1 MTGFILGIELD
12 GDGAHPAAWRAA
24 THAPAALLTGRL
36 HAERAQAAERAG
48 FVFATFADAAVPPSE
63 PGGIRARLDAIQRAA
78 FAAPLTGSIGLV
90 PEAGTVYTEPFHV
103 ATQLASLDFA
113 ARGRAGWVA
122 TAAEDGGTASL
133 YGRDG
138 RPGSPA
144 DAGEVA
150 RRLWDAWEE
159 DAVIRDVPTGRYLDG
174 DRVHHIRFAGD
185 DYSVVGPSIVP
196 RPPQG
201 ALPVFGAAT
210 LAGFVPNGRSGGT
223 EAHIR
228 HETAGTVELDV
239 GFFDVDGD
247 AAAEADL
254 VARVAAEAA
263 LVRELGLLAV
273 LDLEVALDAA
283 GVPAADRVAA
293 LDAHTPWTGSRA
305 RYVGAAE
312 PFAALLA
319 ELAAVTDGVRLHPAV
334 LDVDLPELAFAV
346 LPLLRETTALA
357 ASHPGGTLRDA
368 LGLPAAVNRYQ
379 ESA

>member
-1 MTGFILGIELD
+1 MTDLILGIELD

-24 THAPAALLTGRL
+24 THAPAELLAGRL
-36 HAERAQAAERAG
+36 HAQRAQAAERAG
-48 FVFATFADAAVPPSE
+48 FVFATFADAAVAPSE

-103 ATQLASLDFA
+103 ATQLASLDYA

-122 TAAEDGGTASL
+122 TAADDTATASL
-133 YGRDG
+133 YGRSG
-138 RPGSPA
+138 QAGSPA
-144 DAGEVA
+144 DAVEVA
-150 RRLWDAWEE
+150 RRLWDSWET
-159 DAVIRDVPTGRYLDG
+159 DAVIRDVPTGRYLDR
-174 DRVHHIRFAGD
+174 DRVHHIRFEGD

-201 ALPVFGAAT
+201 ALPVFGPAA
-210 LAGFVPNGRSGGT
+210 LAG
-223 EAHIR
+223 A
-228 HETAGTVELDV
+228 AELDV
-239 GFFDVDGD
+239 AFFDADGD
-247 AAAEADL
+247 DL
-254 VARVAAEAA
+254 VAGAATEASR
-263 LVRELGLLAV
+263 LRELGSIAV
-273 LDLEVALDAA
+273 LDLEVAIDAG
-283 GVPAADRVAA
+283 GVPAARRVGE

-305 RYVGAAE
+305 RYAGPAG
-312 PFAALLA
+312 PLAALLA

-368 LGLPAAVNRYQ
+368 FGLPAAVNRYQ